1 MKNRLD
7 EVNRLQ
13 KIAGILNENLGGED
27 VADYSEAAF
36 NLDKFMPEDE
46 TITMEYFNLKDMG
59 DVEQLVGFLE
69 QEADME
75 VLDRYMPEGG
85 TLEGFAE
92 YLINN

>member
-1 MKNRLD
+1 MARLE
-7 EVNRLQ
+7 EVKKLQ
-13 KIAGILNENLGGED
+13 KIAGIFNENLGEA
-27 VADYSEAAF
+27 VDYSEAAF
-36 NLDKFMPEDE
+36 NLDKFMPNDE
-46 TITMEYFNLKDMG
+46 TLAMEYFDLKDGG
-59 DVEQLVGFLE
+59 DIEQLVGFLE

>member
-1 MKNRLD
+1 MARLD
-7 EVNRLQ
+7 EVKKLQ
-13 KIAGILNENLGGED
+13 KIAGILNENLGAAEA
-27 VADYSEAAF
+27 ADYSEAAF